1 MEVTEG
7 CDRNHTGSV
16 KSWNTASLATGHLP
30 VAKSK
35 MPSAILLY
43 DGLCGLCDRAVQFT
57 VRHDRDDVFRFA
69 PLQTALAAT
78 ILRRHG
84 FDPAVLTTAVL
95 VLDPEL
101 PTERLLIRSDAVLQ
115 LLSSIGPP
123 WKVIASLG
131 RFCPRWIRDRIYDW
145 LASVR
150 YRVFGR
156 YSSCPV
162 PTPAQ
167 RLKFL
172 AWE

>member
-7 CDRNHTGSV
+7 CDQNHKGSG
-16 KSWNTASLATGHLP
+16 KSSTTVCAVTNRLP
-30 VAKSK
+30 IAKPT
-35 MPSAILLY
+35 MPHAVLLY

-57 VRHDRDDVFRFA
+57 LRYDRDDLFRFA
-69 PLQTALAAT
+69 PLQTALAAA

-101 PTERLLIRSDAVLQ
+101 PTERLMIRSNAVLQ
-115 LLSSIGPP
+115 LLSGLGPP
-123 WKVIASLG
+123 WTVIAAVG
-131 RFCPRWIRDRIYDW
+131 RLCPHWIRDRIYDW
-145 LASVR
+145 VASVR

-172 AWE
+172 AW